1 MFNFFLKQLLLRKT
15 LHENKGLE
23 ENTHGNGN
31 MPNDDSGDL
40 FAGLEENVNQL
51 VNMLGNSTDIVVRE
65 LVIGHETELKAVLVY
80 ISGLVDSKIVNEN
93 IILPLMGNPNLQE
106 ISKYKTVSFLKSTIL
121 TVGIVREEKSMHRIV
136 SSILSGYTVLLLD
149 GSREVLLIDTV
160 GSVQRDIS
168 LPTSESSVR
177 GPQEAF
183 IENLA
188 SNLVLLRKKIQNQNF
203 TVETMVLGKQSRT
216 KVSVVYL
223 KNIVNP
229 DLLDEVRYRLGKI
242 SVDAILGSGYIE
254 QYIEDAPFSPFS
266 TIGNTE
272 KPDVVAAKILE
283 GRAAIIVDGTPFVLT
298 VPRLMIENFQT
309 AEDYYSRPYYASFI
323 RLLRLAAFFISI
335 LSPAVYVAL
344 TTFHQELIP
353 TPLLITM
360 AASREGKPLPAVVEV
375 LIMGVVYEILREA
388 GVRLPRPVG
397 SAISIVGAL
406 VVGQAAVEAGLI
418 TAPMVIVT
426 AVTAIA
432 TFVVTPLTDA
442 AVLLRFFLIFT
453 ASILGGFGI
462 VGGLLVVLVHLCSLR
477 SFGTP
482 YFSPFAPLNF
492 NGLKDSI
499 IRMPLWT
506 MLTRP
511 TMITWDET
519 NRQKAGFKPEP
530 PDEE

>member
-1 MFNFFLKQLLLRKT
+1 MFNFLLKQLRLRKT
-15 LHENKGLE
+15 LYENKGLE
-23 ENTHGNGN
+23 ENTYGNGN
-31 MPNDDSGDL
+31 MPNDDSADL
-40 FAGLEENVNQL
+40 FAGLEKNVNEL

-65 LVIGHETELKAVLVY
+65 LVIGHETELRATIVY
-80 ISGLVDSKIVNEN
+80 ISGLADRTVINEN
-93 IILPLMGNPNLQE
+93 IIVPLMDNSNLRE
-106 ISKYKTVSFLKSTIL
+106 IDKSVNRLKSEIL
-121 TVGIVREEKSMHRIV
+121 TVGSVVVAKSIHRIV
-136 SSILSGYTVLLLD
+136 SGILSGHTVLFID
-149 GSREVLLIDTV
+149 GSREALLIDTT
-160 GSVQRDIS
+160 GSVHRDIS
-168 LPTSESSVR
+168 SPTSEPSVR
-177 GPQEAF
+177 GSQEAF
-183 IENLA
+183 IEDLA

-203 TVETMVLGKQSRT
+203 TVETMVLGKQTRT

-242 SVDAILGSGYIE
+242 SVDAILESGYIE
-254 QYIEDAPFSPFS
+254 QFIEDAPFSPFS

-298 VPRLMIENFQT
+298 IPKLMIENFQS

-323 RLLRLAAFFISI
+323 RMLRLAAFFISI
-335 LSPAVYVAL
+335 SSPAVYVAL

-375 LIMGVVYEILREA
+375 LVMGVVYEILREA

-432 TFVVTPLTDA
+432 TFVVNPLTDA

-453 ASILGGFGI
+453 SSILGGFGI
-462 VGGLLVVLVHLCSLR
+462 VGGLLVVIVHLCSLR

-482 YFSPFAPLNF
+482 YFSPFAPVDF
-492 NGLKDSI
+492 KGLKDSI

-506 MLTRP
+506 LLTRP
-511 TMITWDET
+511 ASITWDET

-530 PDEE
+530 PEKEE